1 MHWSF
6 PWTMH
11 LGITEFRAFAD
22 ELDKFSTGP
31 EEKDCV
37 LKNVEHGGLTVD
49 LERLNASRQ
58 ALSKLCKDSRD
69 FNHIATF
76 ALGGF
81 VPLYYLASKQGGFD
95 DSKKTKYH
103 LHLFAGLAWAAKR
116 EIREQPFIDFIQSL
130 GSEESLLVFDI
141 GSVGHGIISAAKHIR
156 TLLEDGQLVNR
167 PRIHLLGFVDGTDP
181 KQTTAR
187 EALAKQCAA
196 SKVGNIDV
204 VFVMVD
210 LRNMDDACHL
220 QGYIQM
226 RKDAQLQPYK
236 NMGSV
241 TVVDGEGK
249 AICGVG
255 TADSA
260 GVFLRLVV
268 EGVQYFER
276 MRKLGTDD
284 RRFIRLSTGCV
295 YILAFFVVLLLLV
308 LISLLS

>member
-116 EIREQPFIDFIQSL
+116 EIGNNLSSTSSSRWEVRSRFSSSTSARWATGSFPLPSTSEPCSKTGNSSTVL
-130 GSEESLLVFDI
+130 GSTFWGLWTAQIRNRQQPEKHWRS
-141 GSVGHGIISAAKHIR
+141 SV
-156 TLLEDGQLVNR
+156 
-167 PRIHLLGFVDGTDP
+167 
-181 KQTTAR
+181 
-187 EALAKQCAA
+187 
-196 SKVGNIDV
+196 
-204 VFVMVD
+204 
-210 LRNMDDACHL
+210 
-220 QGYIQM
+220 
-226 RKDAQLQPYK
+226 
-236 NMGSV
+236 
-241 TVVDGEGK
+241 
-249 AICGVG
+249 
-255 TADSA
+255 
-260 GVFLRLVV
+260 
-268 EGVQYFER
+268 
-276 MRKLGTDD
+276 
-284 RRFIRLSTGCV
+284 RRRRWATSTWC
-295 YILAFFVVLLLLV
+295 L
-308 LISLLS
+308 